1 MSEPVKL
8 PIAAKGDR
16 PWYFGDA
23 EVEKVLDVT
32 LALAGEV
39 SVLYT
44 RLRALERIVEQH
56 GLLQPGEVEAF
67 RPSDED
73 ARALDEWRTTFIRTV
88 LRPIQA
94 DMARAR
100 TPVTEPYEQTMEM
113 TSAG

>member
-1 MSEPVKL
+1 MSEAVKL
-8 PIAAKGDR
+8 PVASKGDR
-16 PWYFGDA
+16 PWFLGDA

-44 RLRALERIVEQH
+44 RLRALERLVEQH

-67 RPSDED
+67 RPSDDD
-73 ARALDEWRTTFIRTV
+73 ARALDEWRANFIRSV

-94 DMARAR
+94 DMARTKGGA
-100 TPVTEPYEQTMEM
+100 TEPYEKAVEFTE
-113 TSAG
+113 AR

>member
-16 PWYFGDA
+16 PWYLGDA

-44 RLRALERIVEQH
+44 RLRALERLVEQH
-56 GLLQPGEVEAF
+56 GLLKPGEVEAF

-73 ARALDEWRTTFIRTV
+73 ARALDAWRAEFIRSV

-100 TPVTEPYEQTMEM
+100 APASEPYEKTIEM
-113 TSAG
+113 TERG

>member
-1 MSEPVKL
+1 MSEQVKL

-56 GLLQPGEVEAF
+56 GLLKPGEVEAF

-73 ARALDEWRTTFIRTV
+73 ARALDEWRANFVRTV

-94 DMARAR
+94 DMARTRA
-100 TPVTEPYEQTMEM
+100 PATEPYEQTMEM
-113 TSAG
+113 TQAE